1 MRVLVVHNRYSSRV
15 PSGENLAVDDEVRWL
30 VEAGVEV
37 HRHEVTNDE
46 IVDPGPL
53 ARARDGLDSVLSW
66 RAGRQFVTTL
76 ATVRPDVVHVH
87 NLFPLLTATVPAVAR
102 HRGLPV
108 VWTVHNFRTRCVAG
122 TNFRDGRP
130 CHACRPGWRVPGVTH
145 RCYAG
150 SAAASTLVGTSASIF
165 RSWARRRGV
174 VPVAISHEMA
184 RWVADAAGFPADRVR
199 VKYNGVATPAHVGT
213 DPPARERTAFVYA
226 GRLSH
231 EKGVGLLLDAW
242 RRTTADVELRVVGS
256 GDLAGAVER
265 AASGDPRIVLVGQV
279 PTERMPEHLRAA
291 RAVVIPSVW
300 EEPFGRVAAEA
311 LANGRA
317 VVTTGRG
324 ALDEIV
330 DSSCGWVTGV
340 DPGAVARAL
349 DEAAADDAG
358 VDARGAAGRRRHAE
372 RFAPDPTTRA
382 LIEIYEDAIRA
393 ARQHDRRPG

>member
-1 MRVLVVHNRYSSRV
+1 MRVVVVHNRYSSRV

-30 VEAGVEV
+30 VEAGIEV

-53 ARARDGLDSVLSW
+53 ARARDGFDSVLSW
-66 RAGRQFVTTL
+66 RARRRFATTL
-76 ATVRPDVVHVH
+76 DTVQADVVHVH

-130 CHACRPGWRVPGVTH
+130 CHACRPGWRVPGVAH

-150 SAAASTLVGTSASIF
+150 SAAASALVGSSASIF
-165 RSWARRRGV
+165 RSWARRSGV

-184 RWVADAAGFPADRVR
+184 RWVADAAGFPAERIR
-199 VKYNGVATPAHVGT
+199 VKYNGVAPPGRAGT
-213 DPPARERTAFVYA
+213 DPPARERTGFVYA

-256 GDLAGAVER
+256 GPLAGAVER
-265 AASGDPRIVLVGQV
+265 AARADPRIVAVGQV
-279 PTERMPEHLRAA
+279 PRERMSEHLQAA
-291 RAVVIPSVW
+291 RAVIIPSVW
-300 EEPFGRVAAEA
+300 DEPFGRVAAEA

-324 ALDEIV
+324 ALGEIV

-340 DPGAVARAL
+340 DPVELARAT
-349 DEAAADDAG
+349 DEAATDDAE

-372 RFAPDPTTRA
+372 RFAPGPTTRA
-382 LIEIYEDAIRA
+382 LIEIYEDAIRTTG
-393 ARQHDRRPG
+393 RHDRRPG

>member
-1 MRVLVVHNRYSSRV
+1 MVHNRYSSRV

-30 VEAGVEV
+30 AEAGVEV

-46 IVDPGPL
+46 IVDRGPL
-53 ARARDGLDSVLSW
+53 ARARDGVDSVLSW
-66 RAGRQFVTTL
+66 RARRQFVATL
-76 ATVRPDVVHVH
+76 DTVLPDVVHVH
-87 NLFPLLTATVPAVAR
+87 NLFPLLTATVPAVAL

-122 TNFRDGRP
+122 TNFLDGRP
-130 CHACRPGWRVPGVTH
+130 CHACRPGWRVPGVTN

-150 SAAASTLVGTSASIF
+150 SAAASALVGTSTSIF

-174 VPVAISHEMA
+174 VPVAISHQMA
-184 RWVADAAGFPADRVR
+184 RWVADAAGFPADRIR
-199 VKYNGVATPAHVGT
+199 VKYNGVAPPDQAEP

-256 GDLAGAVER
+256 GPLAGAVER
-265 AASGDPRIVLVGQV
+265 AARADPRIVLVGQV
-279 PTERMPEHLRAA
+279 PGERMPEHLLAA
-291 RAVVIPSVW
+291 RAVIVPSVW
-300 EEPFGRVAAEA
+300 DEPFGRVAAEA

-324 ALDEIV
+324 GLGEIV

-340 DPGAVARAL
+340 DPVAVAGAI
-349 DEAAADDAG
+349 DDAAADDDG
-358 VDARGAAGRRRHAE
+358 VDVRGAAGRRRHAE

-382 LIEIYEDAIRA
+382 LIEIYESAIRSA
-393 ARQHDRRPG
+393 GQHDRRPG

>member
-1 MRVLVVHNRYSSRV
+1 MRVLVTHNRYSSRV

-30 VEAGVEV
+30 VEAGVDV
-37 HRHEVTNDE
+37 HRHEVTNDD

-53 ARARDGLDSVLSW
+53 ARARDGLDSVISW
-66 RAGRQFVTTL
+66 RARRQFVKAL
-76 ATVRPDVVHVH
+76 DTVQPDLVHVH

-122 TNFRDGRP
+122 THYRDGRA
-130 CHACRPGWRVPGVTH
+130 CHACRPGWRVPGVVH

-150 SAAASTLVGTSASIF
+150 SAAASALVSTSTSIF
-165 RSWARRRGV
+165 RSWARRDGV

-184 RWVADAAGFPADRVR
+184 RWVADAAGFPVDHVR
-199 VKYNGVATPAHVGT
+199 VKYNGIA
-213 DPPARERTAFVYA
+213 PPALRGDDVAASERKAFVYA

-231 EKGVGLLLDAW
+231 EKGIGLLLDAW
-242 RRTTADVELRVVGS
+242 RRTTTDVELRVVGS

-265 AASGDPRIVLVGQV
+265 AARDDPRIVPVGQV
-279 PTERMPEHLRAA
+279 PSDRMPEHLRAA
-291 RAVVIPSVW
+291 RAAVIPSVW

-311 LANGRA
+311 LASGRA

-324 ALDEIV
+324 ALGEIV
-330 DSSCGWVTGV
+330 DTSCGWVTGV
-340 DPGAVARAL
+340 DPVAMARAI
-349 DEAAADDAG
+349 DEAAKDDDM

-372 RFAPDPTTRA
+372 TFAPEPTTRA
-382 LIEIYEDAIRA
+382 LIGIYEDAVRSA
-393 ARQHDRRPG
+393 GRHDHRSG